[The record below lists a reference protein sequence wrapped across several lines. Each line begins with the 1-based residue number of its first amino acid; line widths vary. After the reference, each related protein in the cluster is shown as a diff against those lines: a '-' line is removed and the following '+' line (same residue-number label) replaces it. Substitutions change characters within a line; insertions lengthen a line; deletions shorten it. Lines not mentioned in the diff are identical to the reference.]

1 MEYGIGMN
9 PALPEPSP
17 PATRLSQT
25 GALSSWPRFAEGP
38 GNETDASVAEARR
51 LIEAERAPSTLLRY
65 AGDWRMFVA
74 WMGERYA
81 NYDCLPAPAAV
92 IGLYIGFLRTRRLAK
107 QTILGRLAA
116 IQYAH
121 ELAGLASPLKDALLR
136 REIRG
141 LRRQQERPRQAREAL
156 LREDASRSLGASAA
170 TESTAAT
177 HELRDVRDRAI
188 VSLAWCSALRRS
200 NIAVMRFE
208 DVRFRTDDIDGTR
221 YLEIFV
227 PKSKTDQEAVGRHVV
242 VTELPGDDPL
252 CAYRALRSWLD
263 ASGISQGPL
272 FRSFS
277 LHRDPQK
284 RQLTAR
290 AIGGRDVARAV
301 KRIVALGGLDPS
313 KFAAHSTRRGF
324 VTSADQAGVRRSLI
338 REQGGW
344 KDDRMISTYTRL
356 ENVRDNALREMF
368 KRKEQ

>member
-1 MEYGIGMN
+1 MD
-9 PALPEPSP
+9 PAVRDSNV
-17 PATRLSQT
+17 PATRISPS
-25 GALSSWPRFAEGP
+25 GAVSSWPRYAP
-38 GNETDASVAEARR
+38 GTGDETDAAVAEARR
-51 LIEAERAPSTLLRY
+51 LIEAERAPRTLAQY
-65 AGDWRMFVA
+65 AADWRLFVA
-74 WMGERYA
+74 WMTERYQ
-81 NYDCLPAPAAV
+81 NYDCLPAPPAV
-92 IGLYIGFLRTRRLAK
+92 IGLYIGHLRTRRLAK
-107 QTILGRLAA
+107 QTILVRLAA

-121 ELAGLASPLKDALLR
+121 ELAGLTSPLKDALLR

-156 LREDASRSLGASAA
+156 LREDASRSLGASASA
-170 TESTAAT
+170 SASAETK
-177 HELRDVRDRAI
+177 HELRDLRDRAI

-200 NIAVMRFE
+200 NIAAIQFT
-208 DVRFRTDDIDGTR
+208 DIRFRSDDIDGTR

-227 PKSKTDQEAVGRHVV
+227 PKSKTDQEAIGRHVI

-252 CAYRALRSWLD
+252 CAYRAVRAWLD
-263 ASGISQGPL
+263 ASGIKEGAL

-277 LHRDPQK
+277 LNRNPEQ
-284 RQLTAR
+284 RRLSAN
-290 AIGGRDVARAV
+290 AITGQDVARAV
-301 KRIVALGGLDPS
+301 KRIVGMGGLDPS

-368 KRKEQ
+368 KRKEP